1 MMIDSLQRATR
12 DPGRRPIPAKIVIA
26 GGFGVGK
33 TTAVSQVSEIPVL
46 TTEAAMT
53 EVAAAIDRT
62 GEVPEKTT
70 TTVALDFGRITIDDQ
85 IRLYLFGTPGQDR
98 FGFMWTELTDGALG
112 ALVIVDT
119 RRLDDCYAAVDYFE
133 HLGLPFVVGVNLFD
147 GKLEHDLDDVR
158 WALAVNEDVPVITFD
173 ARVRSSVRDALIV
186 VLERALQRARL
197 SSAK

>member
-1 MMIDSLQRATR
+1 MSDSPQRAPR
-12 DPGRRPIPAKIVIA
+12 DPGRRPMPAKIVIA

-33 TTAVSQVSEIPVL
+33 TTAVSQISKIPVL

-62 GEVPEKTT
+62 GDVPEKTT

-85 IRLYLFGTPGQDR
+85 IRLYLFGTAGQDR

-119 RRLDDCYAAVDYFE
+119 
-133 HLGLPFVVGVNLFD
+133 P
-147 GKLEHDLDDVR
+147 
-158 WALAVNEDVPVITFD
+158 
-173 ARVRSSVRDALIV
+173 
-186 VLERALQRARL
+186 
-197 SSAK
+197 